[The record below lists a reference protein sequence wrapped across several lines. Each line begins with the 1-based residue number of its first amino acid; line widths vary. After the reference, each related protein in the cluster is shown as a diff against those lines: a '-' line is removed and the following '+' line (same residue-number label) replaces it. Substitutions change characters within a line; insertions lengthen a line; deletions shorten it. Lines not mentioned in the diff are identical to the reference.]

1 LKDALRLTH
10 GYWEAKDENDNLD
23 QEIAKKLAKGY
34 PSDKILF
41 EDKST
46 AVLLQNGVEVG
57 RARMLDQAAL
67 DDILQRFV
75 NYERPELRTFR
86 RAIAQFSADLPA
98 ILAALRDLL
107 DRQISSGSDQEQNP
121 EDNQRNLSD
130 TVPHAAM
137 LA

>member
-1 LKDALRLTH
+1 MKDALRLTH

-57 RARMLDQAAL
+57 RARMLDQATL

>member
-1 LKDALRLTH
+1 MKDALRLTH

>member
-75 NYERPELRTFR
+75 NYERPELRIFR

-107 DRQISSGSDQEQNP
+107 DRQIS
-121 EDNQRNLSD
+121 RNL
-130 TVPHAAM
+130 
-137 LA
+137 LKK